1 MPTNPG
7 AEHVRKIAAWSTVL
21 AAPVALLAIS
31 TATASADE
39 LRPDRTVAS
48 RQGTVS
54 GDATFG
60 EVRGADDYLYAQ
72 GEIRDSQKAVPDRL
86 RGTQAQPF
94 LPRWSGGPGI
104 GGW

>member
-1 MPTNPG
+1 MPTHPG
-7 AEHVRKIAAWSTVL
+7 NDRLCRIVTWSAVL

-31 TATASADE
+31 NATASADE
-39 LRPDRTVAS
+39 LRPDRTVTS

-60 EVRGADDYLYAQ
+60 EVRGAEEDLHAQ
-72 GEIRDSQKAVPDRL
+72 GEIRNSQKAVPDRL
-86 RGTQAQPF
+86 RGTRAQPF
-94 LPRWSGGPGI
+94 LPRWSGSPGI